1 MGHLPPPPPA
11 TFAWMTAWTVVVVAT
26 DEAARWTYEGSEKA
40 ANGQGK
46 AAKGSEWSRKGSEV
60 RTCVTTGTCCQSPRR
75 VT

>member
-46 AAKGSEWSRKGSEV
+46 AVKCSERQRMVKE
-60 RTCVTTGTCCQSPRR
+60 RQ
-75 VT
+75 